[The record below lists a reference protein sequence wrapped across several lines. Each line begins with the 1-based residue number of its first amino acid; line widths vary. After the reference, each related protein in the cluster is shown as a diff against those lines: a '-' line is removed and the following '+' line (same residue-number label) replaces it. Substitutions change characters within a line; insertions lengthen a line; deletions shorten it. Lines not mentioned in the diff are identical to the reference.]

1 MDRKY
6 EPNVKCMNWYLKAL
20 CGFFMASTIC
30 VASKVHAGKD
40 PDYLTV
46 SAGWFDLNRKKDEG
60 AEFRLEYRSNYKLW
74 ELKPFAT
81 LAVASNGMTFIGA
94 GVLMDAYFG
103 KRWVLTPSFAPTWW
117 RGKTST
123 LNLGHAVEFRSQME
137 LAYRFD
143 DRSRIGLSI
152 SHYSNA
158 SLSNNNPGTEAL
170 MVNYSMPF
178 ATVAGLF

>member
-1 MDRKY
+1 
-6 EPNVKCMNWYLKAL
+6 MNGLLKTC
-20 CGFFMASTIC
+20 CGLLTAVAIC
-30 VASKVHAGKD
+30 VAPKTHAGDD
-40 PDYLTV
+40 PDYLTI

-60 AEFRLEYRSNYKLW
+60 AEFRLEYRSDYKLW

-94 GVLMDAYFG
+94 GVLMDVYFG

-117 RGKTST
+117 HGKTST
-123 LNLGHAVEFRSQME
+123 LNLGHAIEFRSQLE

-143 DRSRIGLSI
+143 DRGRIGLSI

-158 SLSNNNPGTEAL
+158 SLSDINPGTEAL

-178 ATVAGLF
+178 STIADLF

>member
-1 MDRKY
+1 
-6 EPNVKCMNWYLKAL
+6 MNWLLKAFCVVGMVAML
-20 CGFFMASTIC
+20 CGAPK
-30 VASKVHAGKD
+30 AQAKDD

-46 SAGWFDLNRKKDEG
+46 SAGWFDFNRKKDEG

-94 GVLMDAYFG
+94 GVLMDIYFG

-117 RGKTST
+117 HGKTDA
-123 LNLGHAVEFRSQME
+123 LNMGHAVEFRSQME

-143 DRSRIGLSI
+143 DRSRLGLSL

-158 SLSNNNPGTEAL
+158 SLSDKNPGTEAI
-170 MVNYSMPF
+170 MINYSIPF
-178 ATVAGLF
+178 TTISSLF

>member
-94 GVLMDAYFG
+94 GVLMDVYFG

>member
-1 MDRKY
+1 
-6 EPNVKCMNWYLKAL
+6 MNWLLKTL
-20 CGFFMASTIC
+20 CGFLMVFVMCGTPKA
-30 VASKVHAGKD
+30 HAGND

-60 AEFRLEYRSNYKLW
+60 AEFRLEYRSDYKLW

-94 GVLMDAYFG
+94 GVLMDVYFG

-117 RGKTST
+117 HGKTST
-123 LNLGHAVEFRSQME
+123 LNLGHAIEFRSQLE

-158 SLSNNNPGTEAL
+158 SLSDNNPGTEAL

-178 ATVAGLF
+178 STIADLF

>member
-1 MDRKY
+1 MKAFCGIIM
-6 EPNVKCMNWYLKAL
+6 VTAICMAP
-20 CGFFMASTIC
+20 MAH
-30 VASKVHAGKD
+30 ASED

-46 SAGWFDLNRKKDEG
+46 SAGWFDFNRKKDEG
-60 AEFRLEYRSNYKLW
+60 AEFRLEYRSDYKLW
-74 ELKPFAT
+74 ELKPFTT
-81 LAVASNGMTFIGA
+81 LAVASNGMTFIGV
-94 GVLMDAYFG
+94 GVLMDVYFG

-117 RGKTST
+117 RGKTSS

-143 DRSRIGLSI
+143 DRSRLGLSI

-158 SLSNNNPGTEAL
+158 SLGNSNPGTEAL

-178 ATVAGLF
+178 STVAGLF

>member
-1 MDRKY
+1 
-6 EPNVKCMNWYLKAL
+6 MNSLLKAI
-20 CGFFMASTIC
+20 CGFLMA
-30 VASKVHAGKD
+30 VAISVAPKAHAGDD

-60 AEFRLEYRSNYKLW
+60 AEFRLEYRSDHKLW

-94 GVLMDAYFG
+94 GVLMDVYFG

-117 RGKTST
+117 RGKTSS

-158 SLSNNNPGTEAL
+158 SLGDYNPGTEAL

-178 ATVAGLF
+178 SKIANMF

>member
-1 MDRKY
+1 
-6 EPNVKCMNWYLKAL
+6 MNWLLKAFCVVGVAAMV
-20 CGFFMASTIC
+20 CGAPK
-30 VASKVHAGKD
+30 AYAGDD

-46 SAGWFDLNRKKDEG
+46 SAGWFDFNRKKDEG
-60 AEFRLEYRSNYKLW
+60 AEFRLEYRSDYKLW

-94 GVLMDAYFG
+94 GVLMDIYFG

-117 RGKTST
+117 RGKTDT
-123 LNLGHAVEFRSQME
+123 LNMGHAVEFRSQME

-143 DRSRIGLSI
+143 DRSRLGISL

-158 SLSNNNPGTEAL
+158 SLGSYNPGTETL
-170 MVNYSMPF
+170 MVNYSIPF
-178 ATVAGLF
+178 SKISGMF

>member
-1 MDRKY
+1 MK
-6 EPNVKCMNWYLKAL
+6 WLLKTLCSFLITVVL
-20 CGFFMASTIC
+20 CGAP
-30 VASKVHAGKD
+30 KVHAGND

-60 AEFRLEYRSNYKLW
+60 AEFRLEYRSDYKLW

-81 LAVASNGMTFIGA
+81 LAFASNGMTFFGA
-94 GVLMDAYFG
+94 GILMDVYLG
-103 KRWVLTPSFAPTWW
+103 KRWVLTPSFSPTWW

-143 DRSRIGLSI
+143 DRSRIGFSL

-158 SLSNNNPGTEAL
+158 SLGDSNPGTEAL

-178 ATVAGLF
+178 SKIMGLF

>member
-1 MDRKY
+1 MVFVMCGT
-6 EPNVKCMNWYLKAL
+6 PKA
-20 CGFFMASTIC
+20 
-30 VASKVHAGKD
+30 HAGND

-60 AEFRLEYRSNYKLW
+60 AEFRLEYRSDYKLW

-94 GVLMDAYFG
+94 GVLMDVYFG

-123 LNLGHAVEFRSQME
+123 LNLGHAIEFRSQLE

-143 DRSRIGLSI
+143 DRGRIGLSI

-158 SLSNNNPGTEAL
+158 SLSDINPGTEAL

-178 ATVAGLF
+178 STIADLF

>member
-1 MDRKY
+1 
-6 EPNVKCMNWYLKAL
+6 MNWLLKIFCSFIIVIA
-20 CGFFMASTIC
+20 IC
-30 VASKVHAGKD
+30 LESKAYAGDD
-40 PDYLTV
+40 PDYLTI

-60 AEFRLEYRSNYKLW
+60 AEFRVEYRSDYKLW

-81 LAVASNGMTFIGA
+81 LAAASNGMTFVGA
-94 GVLMDAYFG
+94 GILMDIYFG

-123 LNLGHAVEFRSQME
+123 LNLGYAVEFRSQME
-137 LAYRFD
+137 MAYRFD

-158 SLSNNNPGTEAL
+158 SLGDSNPGTEAL

-178 ATVAGLF
+178 SKIAGLL

>member
-1 MDRKY
+1 
-6 EPNVKCMNWYLKAL
+6 MNWLLKAI
-20 CGFFMASTIC
+20 CGFLMAVAIC
-30 VASKVHAGKD
+30 VAPKAHAGDD

-60 AEFRLEYRSNYKLW
+60 AEFRLEYRSDYKLW
-74 ELKPFAT
+74 ELKPFAS
-81 LAVASNGMTFIGA
+81 LAVASNGMTFIGV
-94 GVLMDAYFG
+94 GVLMDVYFG

-117 RGKTST
+117 RGKTSS
-123 LNLGHAVEFRSQME
+123 LDLGHAVEFRSQME

-158 SLSNNNPGTEAL
+158 SLGDYNPGTEAL

-178 ATVAGLF
+178 SKIVDLF

>member
-1 MDRKY
+1 
-6 EPNVKCMNWYLKAL
+6 VNWLLKAFCAVGMLAML
-20 CGFFMASTIC
+20 CGAPK
-30 VASKVHAGKD
+30 AQAKDD

-46 SAGWFDLNRKKDEG
+46 SAGWFDFNRKKDEG

-94 GVLMDAYFG
+94 GVLMDIYFG

-117 RGKTST
+117 RGKTDA
-123 LNLGHAVEFRSQME
+123 LNMGHAVEFRSQME

-143 DRSRIGLSI
+143 DRSRLGLSL

-158 SLSNNNPGTEAL
+158 SLSDKNPGTEAI
-170 MVNYSMPF
+170 MINYSIPF
-178 ATVAGLF
+178 TTISSLF